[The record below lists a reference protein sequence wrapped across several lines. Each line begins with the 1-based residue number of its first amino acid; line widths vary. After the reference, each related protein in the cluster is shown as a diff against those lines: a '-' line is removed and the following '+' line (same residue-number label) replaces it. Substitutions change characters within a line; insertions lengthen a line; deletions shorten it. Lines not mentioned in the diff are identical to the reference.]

1 MIHINTIIHKIMT
14 FMIFKIIF
22 SVSKSPPPASLSW
35 SRMMI
40 IMIMKTMIII
50 LMILIKMMMMILI
63 RTTLTNVPQP
73 PNSAAPHQV
82 TFSLLTP
89 SPPRPTTTYNCSF
102 QSLQFWK
109 EEKTPKL
116 LYHQNHYFLQFE
128 NTNAITNDFEL
139 FKNYWSDHRW
149 DIPFS
154 SPVHVIMS
162 FYSNVSNV
170 LILCP
175 WLPLWTARFH
185 DDDSVDDDDIQG
197 GLWAIAKGD
206 PIKKIA
212 TVAVSLKSFGQR
224 NIWWWWWW
232 WWWWW
237 QC

>member
-1 MIHINTIIHKIMT
+1 MIHINTIIQDHDLQNNVFNLKIT
-14 FMIFKIIF
+14 TTSIIIMIKITMIIILMILI
-22 SVSKSPPPASLSW
+22 KM
-35 SRMMI
+35 MMI
-40 IMIMKTMIII
+40 IMIRKTMIII

-175 WLPLWTARFH
+175 
-185 DDDSVDDDDIQG
+185 
-197 GLWAIAKGD
+197 
-206 PIKKIA
+206 
-212 TVAVSLKSFGQR
+212 
-224 NIWWWWWW
+224 
-232 WWWWW
+232 
-237 QC
+237 